1 MLCVFQVEILIR
13 ELDGVLYQALH
24 LASRGLP
31 TLLGDRMANEY
42 VMHSRR
48 PLILFDSDQQEATN
62 ATVLTN
68 NGIVLNLNSE
78 GQGFVDDPPE
88 MQRNFARVID
98 HATAIC
104 MWGQRQKDILDQL
117 VPRERTG
124 DILVTGHPSFD
135 LLAPKFVPYYRNR
148 DIAGRHGE
156 DYALINTSFGMFNH
170 EMGFEHYMRML
181 SRMDEWKVYGS
192 PEHRAHLERRCRHQ
206 EKTALALIELART
219 LAHAHS
225 KRHVIIRPH
234 PAENSRFYS
243 DRLGELPNVFVTKQG
258 SAREWISSAGVVI
271 HHDCTTGMEAM
282 LLGKPVLQYEPY
294 AGIEG
299 SAALMAGIGVR
310 TTSPQEALAHMEHGA
325 PLADDARKA
334 LLARISPCLANVEKN
349 AARTIADLAA
359 GYAAGRE
366 TWLPEPLGFW
376 DNAKCWRKYLSKL
389 LRARQPGR
397 NGRKVR
403 YALNKFPR
411 LHKTEVEARLAG
423 LRRIEPD
430 LPEVDV
436 KQLCLNTFLIEPARR
451 L

>member
-1 MLCVFQVEILIR
+1 LLCIFQIEITIR
-13 ELDGVLYQALH
+13 ELDGVLYQSLH
-24 LASRGLP
+24 LARHGLP
-31 TLLGDRMANEY
+31 MLIGDRMANVFTMRSEK
-42 VMHSRR
+42 
-48 PLILFDSDQQEATN
+48 PLILFDSDQQKTTN
-62 ATVLTN
+62 QRVLDM
-68 NGIVLNLNSE
+68 GGVVLNLNSE
-78 GQGFVDDPPE
+78 GQGFVDQPEE
-88 MQRNFARVID
+88 MQRNFAEVLPY
-98 HATAIC
+98 TSNVC
-104 MWGQRQKDILDQL
+104 LWGERQREILSALIPGSERQKL
-117 VPRERTG
+117 V
-124 DILVTGHPSFD
+124 VTGHPSFD
-135 LLAPKFVPYYRNR
+135 LLAPKFVPYYRNP
-148 DIAGRHGE
+148 DIVGRHGE

-219 LAHAHS
+219 LAHAHP

-243 DRLGELPNVFVTKQG
+243 DRLGGLPNVLVTKQG
-258 SAREWISSAGVVI
+258 SAREWIASAGVVI

-282 LLGKPVLQYEPY
+282 LMGKPVLQYEPY
-294 AGIEG
+294 EGIEG

-310 TTSPQEALAHMEHGA
+310 TTSPDEALAHMQRGA
-325 PLADDARKA
+325 TMADDAREA
-334 LLARISPCLANVEKN
+334 LLARISPYLANVEKN

-359 GYAAGRE
+359 GHAAGRE

-411 LHKTEVEARLAG
+411 LHKSEVEAKLAG
-423 LRRIEPD
+423 LRRIEPE
-430 LPEVDV
+430 LPEVNV

-451 L
+451 S